1 MNKVNITAKD
11 DFPMDSDG
19 MDFIQKMIHQVYKL
33 SKLGGGNYILEGCVE
48 VNGEVSDGSIVIDGE
63 LMGFKGGQKKD
74 YIVIVETKETVYDE
88 EGTGELKEYPEAYI
102 SRHATFADDGKLKWD
117 GIKRIVTNF
126 ELDNRIASLRG
137 EPLSTKLDY
146 TGRVDRIPD
155 NYMLADGRV
164 LKTVDYPDLAW
175 FYGADQ
181 QESFKLPDLRSYFI
195 VGYDPNHN
203 DYKEIGRTGGAE
215 EVTLKIPN
223 LPNHDHVKNKLFNK
237 LSAKAG
243 DIDDQATPNGID
255 KENAAREYNVGSM
268 SEDRWL
274 EATIQPV
281 GENKPFDIRPK
292 FYVLAY
298 IIKVKY

>member
-19 MDFIQKMIHQVYKL
+19 MDFIQKMIHQAYTL
-33 SKLGGGNYILEGCVE
+33 AKLGGANYIVEGCVE
-48 VNGEVSDGSIVIDGE
+48 VNGEISDGSMVIEGE
-63 LMGFKGGQKKD
+63 LMEFKGGQKKD
-74 YIVIVETKETVYDE
+74 YVVIVETKETVYDE
-88 EGTGELKEYPEAYI
+88 EGTGEVKEYPEAYI
-102 SRHATFADDGKLKWD
+102 SRYATFADDGKLKWD
-117 GIKRIVTNF
+117 GIKRIVTNL
-126 ELDNRIASLRG
+126 ELDNKIASLRG

-175 FYGADQ
+175 FYGAEN
-181 QESFKLPDLRSYFI
+181 QESFNLPNLSGYFI
-195 VGYDPNHN
+195 VGRDPNHK
-203 DYKEIGRTGGAE
+203 DYIETGKTGGAE
-215 EVTLKIPN
+215 EVTLQIPN

-243 DIDDQATPNGID
+243 DIDDQASPSGID

-268 SEDRWL
+268 SEDRWV

-281 GENKPFDIRPK
+281 GEGKPFDIRPK
-292 FYVLAY
+292 YYTLAY

>member
-19 MDFIQKMIHQVYKL
+19 MDFIKKMIHQAYKL
-33 SKLGGGNYILEGCVE
+33 AKLGGANYIVEGCLE
-48 VNGEVSDGSIVIDGE
+48 VNGEISDGSMVIEGE
-63 LMGFKGGQKKD
+63 LMEFKGGQKKD
-74 YIVIVETKETVYDE
+74 YVVIVETKETVYDE
-88 EGTGELKEYPEAYI
+88 EGTGEVKEYPEAYI
-102 SRHATFADDGKLKWD
+102 SRYATFADDGKLKWD
-117 GIKRIVTNF
+117 GIKRIVTNL

-137 EPLSTKLDY
+137 EPLSIKLDY

-164 LKTVDYPDLAW
+164 LKTADYPDLAW
-175 FYGADQ
+175 FYGAENL
-181 QESFKLPDLRSYFI
+181 ESFKLPDLRRYFI
-195 VGYDPNHN
+195 VGYDPSHK
-203 DYKEIGRTGGAE
+203 DYTEIGSTGGAE
-215 EVTLKIPN
+215 EVTLQISN
-223 LPNHDHVKNKLFNK
+223 LPSHDHVKNSLFNK

-243 DIDDQATPNGID
+243 DIDDQATPSGID

-268 SEDRWL
+268 SEDRWV

-281 GENKPFDIRPK
+281 GEGRSFDIRPK
-292 FYVLAY
+292 YYTLAY

>member
-19 MDFIQKMIHQVYKL
+19 MDFIQRMIHQVYKL
-33 SKLGGGNYILEGCVE
+33 AKLGGSNYIVDGCIE
-48 VNGEVSDGSIVIDGE
+48 VNGEVSDGSMVIEGE
-63 LMGFKGGQKKD
+63 LMEFKGGQKKD
-74 YIVIVETKETVYDE
+74 YVVIVETKETVYDE
-88 EGTGELKEYPEAYI
+88 EETGEVKEYPEAYI
-102 SRHATFADDGKLKWD
+102 SRYATFIDDGKLRWD
-117 GIKRIVTNF
+117 GMKRIVTNL
-126 ELDNRIASLRG
+126 ELDNKIASLRG

-164 LKTVDYPDLAW
+164 LKTADYPDLAW
-175 FYGADQ
+175 FYGAEN
-181 QESFKLPDLRSYFI
+181 QESFKLPDLRRYFI
-195 VGYDPNHN
+195 VGYDPSHK
-203 DYKEIGRTGGAE
+203 DYTEIGKNGGAE
-215 EVTLKIPN
+215 EVTLEIPN

-243 DIDDQATPNGID
+243 DVDDQATPSGID

-268 SEDRWL
+268 SEDRWV

-281 GENKPFDIRPK
+281 GEGKPFDVRPK